1 MKTQI
6 SCSIILCASLLNGC
20 NLPDAADETNAN
32 TANTTNNS
40 SIQSPDT
47 GTKVPTFSVGD
58 KWIYKY
64 KESGSSEKIL
74 TELVSAR
81 STDGSYTIK
90 NTSPDGSWN
99 FTEQYNSNGLLISDT
114 HGTKSE
120 YLCSYSYTQPDTIF
134 PISVGKII
142 SGTKYSNCTDGSTTE
157 EFVRTITAF
166 ERVTTTAGIFDAYK
180 IESTITLTDPSLTP
194 SKITIT
200 NTEWYSP
207 SVKNIVRSISNGAGG
222 STTSELS
229 SYQSDSPSTTP
240 SSSNSLLDPIYN
252 TAGTGFP
259 YKKAVEK
266 FIANGSSAIY
276 VAGGDLANGA
286 TITGTITDFYGIASQ
301 SKFNGASA
309 LATTFNRVGSLT
321 AGGNTV
327 QNNKTRVI
335 YYNPISYTLLGF
347 DGGLGDYGL
356 ITSGYQRLPNEVK
369 VGDSWVEGTYD
380 VYTAADRSIKM
391 LACEQ
396 KSKIEPLDN
405 SRVIVNGST
414 SCNNVLT
421 GETSLE
427 NMRFSLDR
435 NGNLKIM
442 SDVFS
447 AKDGSLILTAQ
458 Q

>member
-1 MKTQI
+1 M
-6 SCSIILCASLLNGC
+6 LASFLTGC

-47 GTKVPTFSVGD
+47 GTKAPTFSVGD

-74 TELVSAR
+74 TELVSAK

-90 NTSPDGSWN
+90 SNSPDGSWN

-134 PISVGKII
+134 PISIGKII
-142 SGTKYSNCTDGSTTE
+142 SGIKYSNCTDGSTTE
-157 EFVRTITAF
+157 EFVRTITTF
-166 ERVTTTAGIFDAYK
+166 ERVTTTAGVFDAYK
-180 IESTITLTDPSLTP
+180 IESTVTLTDPSLTP

-207 SVKNIVRSISNGAGG
+207 SVKNIVKSISNGAAG
-222 STTSELS
+222 SATSELI
-229 SYQSDSPSTTP
+229 SYQSDSPS
-240 SSSNSLLDPIYN
+240 NALLDPIYN

-266 FIANGSSAIY
+266 FITNGSSAIY
-276 VAGGDLANGA
+276 VASGDLVNGA
-286 TITGTITDFYGIASQ
+286 TITGKITDVYGIASQ

-356 ITSGYQRLPNEVK
+356 ITSGYQSLPNEVK
-369 VGDSWVEGTYD
+369 AGDSLVEGTYD
-380 VYTAADRSIKM
+380 VYTAADKSIKM
-391 LACEQ
+391 LSCEQ
-396 KSKIEPLDN
+396 KLKIEPLDN
-405 SRVIVNGST
+405 SRVIINEST

-435 NGNLKIM
+435 NGNLKII
-442 SDVFS
+442 SDIFS